1 MVKFHALSPI
11 SEVENKK
18 LFHHVI
24 SQSGQSMVYNPDP
37 LVSAREFG
45 NLTGCNFQQSAN
57 FLDCIQSLPLDSIL
71 NASTGFPII
80 NFTLSRNFRSITSII
95 V

>member
-37 LVSAREFG
+37 LGSAREFG
-45 NLTGCNFQQSAN
+45 NLTECNLQQSAD
-57 FLDCIQSLPLDSIL
+57 FLDCIQSLPVDIIL
-71 NASTGFPII
+71 NASTGFLIV
-80 NFTLSRNFRSITSII
+80 NFTLFTTFS
-95 V
+95 